1 MKKILLLLTVL
12 LTNSSLWGIVE
23 NKSKPNDSNLIQVA
37 LLLDTSGSMKGLI
50 DQAKCQLWNVVSDL
64 EKAKKSSQPI
74 KLQIALYQFGISK
87 NEGGTEENGYLKKVV
102 GFTDNLDHLSSKL
115 FALHVGNGGRE
126 YYGEVIKAASDHLSW
141 SSSPDVYKVVFV
153 AGNETFNQGHV
164 SFSDISEHIK
174 RKSITVNTIY
184 CGPEKKAGEFEEWK
198 TATRSVHGL
207 FRQIDH
213 NHHLPEIETPFDK
226 PMRDLN
232 AKLNETFVWF
242 GEGSQHA
249 ASNQHQQDANA
260 LDLSDH
266 AFAARMSAKIG
277 HLYHHVNHDLID
289 AIQHGKVDPSK
300 MKVDQMPPLLASLDA
315 EVRKKLISDKTMDR
329 QVIRRKMA
337 DLISKR
343 HRFLEMKMSESH
355 DLKFD
360 GDKVLGAALSKAIRK
375 QAKSKGYSFSRKN
388 LVSTK
393 TASK

>member
-1 MKKILLLLTVL
+1 MKKILLLLTVV

-126 YYGEVIKAASDHLSW
+126 YYGEVIKAASDHLFW

-184 CGPEKKAGEFEEWK
+184 CGPEK
-198 TATRSVHGL
+198 
-207 FRQIDH
+207 
-213 NHHLPEIETPFDK
+213 
-226 PMRDLN
+226 
-232 AKLNETFVWF
+232 
-242 GEGSQHA
+242 
-249 ASNQHQQDANA
+249 
-260 LDLSDH
+260 
-266 AFAARMSAKIG
+266 
-277 HLYHHVNHDLID
+277 
-289 AIQHGKVDPSK
+289 
-300 MKVDQMPPLLASLDA
+300 
-315 EVRKKLISDKTMDR
+315 
-329 QVIRRKMA
+329 
-337 DLISKR
+337 
-343 HRFLEMKMSESH
+343 
-355 DLKFD
+355 
-360 GDKVLGAALSKAIRK
+360 
-375 QAKSKGYSFSRKN
+375 SR
-388 LVSTK
+388 
-393 TASK
+393 